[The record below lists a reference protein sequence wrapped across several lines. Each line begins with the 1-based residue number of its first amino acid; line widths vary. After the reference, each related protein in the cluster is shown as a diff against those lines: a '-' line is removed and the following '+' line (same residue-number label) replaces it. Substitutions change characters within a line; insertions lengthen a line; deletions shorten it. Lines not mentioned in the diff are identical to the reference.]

1 MRFIFVTGGVVSSLG
16 KGIAASAL
24 AALLKARG
32 FTVRMRKFDPYLN
45 VDPGTMSPYQH
56 GEVFVTEDG
65 AETDLDLG
73 HYERFTDVNCTR
85 ADNVTTGRLYSLVIA
100 KERRGDYLGATVQ
113 VIPHITDAIKEFIS
127 SDLGD
132 KEQEPD
138 FVIIEIGGTVGDIE
152 GLPYL
157 EAIRQFRNEIGAEHA
172 LFLHLTLL
180 PYIPAAGEI
189 KTKPSQHSVKELL
202 SVGIQ
207 PDILLCR
214 SSHPLSEESRKKL
227 ALFCNMRP
235 ERVIAALDVDT
246 IYEVPL
252 NYHEEGLDEEVLKF
266 FHIDPNKHPLQ
277 LQKWQDVVQRIHHP
291 KDAVTIA
298 IVGKYSSFLDAYKSL
313 LEAITHAGIIHEVR
327 VNIKWVDAETL
338 ESMNEN
344 SISETFKDI
353 QGVLVPGGFGI
364 RGAEGK
370 ILAIKYART
379 HKIPFFGICF
389 GLQMAIVEA
398 ARNILNLKEAS
409 STEFGPCKDPVI
421 ALLTEWQR
429 GENME
434 KREESQDLGGTM
446 RLGTYPCALKDSSL
460 ASKIYHN
467 QKEISERHRHRWEV
481 NPHYITQLESAGVIF
496 SGISPN
502 GKLVEIIERKE
513 HPFFIAVQFH
523 PELKSRPFNVHP
535 LFASFIEAVLLYKKS
550 HPQQ

>member
-32 FTVRMRKFDPYLN
+32 FTIRMRKFDPYLN

-73 HYERFTDVNCTR
+73 HYERFTEVNSTR
-85 ADNVTTGRLYSLVIA
+85 ADNVTTGRIYSLVIA

-113 VIPHITDAIKEFIS
+113 VIPHITDAIKELIS
-127 SDLGD
+127 NDLED
-132 KEQEPD
+132 KDQQPD

-152 GLPYL
+152 SLPYL
-157 EAIRQFRNEIGAEHA
+157 EAIRQFRNEVGPDHA

-214 SSHPLSEESRKKL
+214 SSHAFSEDARKKL

-252 NYHEEGLDEEVLKF
+252 NYHTEGLDEEVLKF
-266 FHIDPNKHPLQ
+266 FHIDPKKHPLQ
-277 LQKWQDVVQRIHHP
+277 LQKWQEIVQRINNP
-291 KDAVTIA
+291 KEAVTIG
-298 IVGKYSSFLDAYKSL
+298 IVGKYASFLDAYKSL
-313 LEAITHAGIIHEVR
+313 LEAITHGGIAHETK
-327 VNIKWVDAETL
+327 VNIKWIDAESI
-338 ESMNEN
+338 ESMDES
-344 SISETFKDI
+344 SISDAFKDVHGI
-353 QGVLVPGGFGI
+353 LVPGGFGL

-370 ILAIKYART
+370 ILAIRYARSNN
-379 HKIPFFGICF
+379 IPFFGICF
-389 GLQMAIVEA
+389 GLQMAVVEA
-398 ARNILNLKEAS
+398 ARNILGLQEAS

-429 GENME
+429 GDSVE
-434 KREESQDLGGTM
+434 KRKDAQDLGGTM
-446 RLGTYPCALKDSSL
+446 RLGTYPCTLKESSL
-460 ASKIYHN
+460 AYKIYKN
-467 QKEISERHRHRWEV
+467 EKKIFERHRHRWEV
-481 NPHYITQLESAGVIF
+481 NPYYISQLESAGVLF
-496 SGISPN
+496 SGISPD
-502 GKLVEIIERKE
+502 GKLVEIIERKD

-523 PELKSRPFNVHP
+523 PELKSRPFSVHP
-535 LFASFIEAVLLYKKS
+535 LFASFIEAALLYKKFHS
-550 HPQQ
+550 QH